1 MPTEFEEW
9 AANSVSWQQL
19 KRISVASDAV
29 TEAFEAL
36 IDQIVAESS
45 QQVEGAYGEY
55 RQAKARLA
63 EAYEEEQ

>member
-1 MPTEFEEW
+1 MTAELREW
-9 AANSVSWQQL
+9 AANSESWQQL
-19 KRISVASDAV
+19 KRISAASDAV

-45 QQVEGAYGEY
+45 PQVEVAYGEY